1 MKRIILA
8 AVALLAATS
17 AFAFEIAAGGGD
29 INFNSTTAQLLV
41 AAQSSRII
49 VTHYHLISA
58 GTTNV
63 SFEYGTQTTNPCD
76 TGTVVIDGP
85 MSLTAQT
92 GAAPTNEAGVM
103 PSVPAGK
110 QLCIVS
116 SAAVQI
122 GGAFVYSSSL

>member
-1 MKRIILA
+1 MKRFFLA

-29 INFNSTTAQLLV
+29 INFTSTTAQLLV
-41 AAQSSRII
+41 AAQSNRIV

-85 MSLTAQT
+85 MSLTAQA
-92 GAAPTNEAGVM
+92 GLSPTSEAGVM
-103 PSVPAGK
+103 PSVPPGK
-110 QLCIVS
+110 QLCVVS
-116 SAAVQI
+116 SASVQV
-122 GGAFVYSSSL
+122 GGSFVYSLSL